1 MTSALQPRECRV
13 TKKPQKTYGFFLR
26 IEQDTAG
33 HIIRNVGQHSPAQRA
48 GLRDGDRV
56 LRVNGV
62 FVDKEKHAQVH
73 ICSVWD
79 PHQAPITQAHG
90 CCVKLF
96 LPIFMA
102 RKSRSRVSCSELSIL
117 RHSLPTTGIE
127 CLWGASL
134 VHEQGVRQHGLWTVQ
149 LFLGKA
155 FSSITQ
161 VPASISPCP
170 LQVVEMVKNSGNSV
184 VLLVLDAASYEK
196 AQKEGVNLEEL
207 GQKPSTG
214 QQQEQQCPPAS
225 VANRGTTAVP
235 QPWLCYLVK
244 EETGYGFSLKRQ
256 KGLFI
261 VELSSQGA
269 AAKAG
274 VQNNDRLIE
283 INGKNVEND
292 THEEVVEKVKK
303 SENHVMF
310 LLSNEETDRY
320 FTSQRMALSKE
331 NASLRLNLSP
341 LFILEHVIK
350 DVNSG
355 SPAAMAG
362 LKDNDILVAVNGERV
377 DGLDHESVVG
387 KIKQSEERTSLLVVD
402 KETDSMYKLAQV
414 SPFSYYYKAQ
424 DSTPAKTEES
434 VELHTE
440 QKVNHKPR
448 ICKMVKGPN
457 GFGFSLNMI
466 KNKPGLFIT
475 EVQSQGPAGGAG
487 VENNDFLVEVNG
499 VNVTNESYD
508 KVVARIQS
516 TGDRLTLLVCSKD
529 AYRYFQ
535 GQNIPITASMAE
547 SDTSEPPAHTENHPS
562 EPERNSPEPR
572 ERVTASTRADGDNSD
587 DTKL

>member
-1 MTSALQPRECRV
+1 MTSILQPRECKM
-13 TKKPQKTYGFFLR
+13 TKKPQKNYGFYLR
-26 IEQDTAG
+26 IEEDTAG
-33 HIIRNVGQHSPAQRA
+33 HIIRNVAHDSPAETA
-48 GLRDGDRV
+48 GLKDGDRV

-62 FVDKEKHAQVH
+62 FVDKEEHAQVVE
-73 ICSVWD
+73 I
-79 PHQAPITQAHG
+79 I
-90 CCVKLF
+90 
-96 LPIFMA
+96 
-102 RKSRSRVSCSELSIL
+102 KS
-117 RHSLPTTGIE
+117 
-127 CLWGASL
+127 
-134 VHEQGVRQHGLWTVQ
+134 
-149 LFLGKA
+149 
-155 FSSITQ
+155 
-161 VPASISPCP
+161 
-170 LQVVEMVKNSGNSV
+170 SGNSM
-184 VLLVLDAASYEK
+184 VLLVLDDASYQK

-207 GQKPSTG
+207 GQKAPTG
-214 QQQEQQCPPAS
+214 QQQEQHGPPS
-225 VANRGTTAVP
+225 TANRGTAAIP
-235 QPWLCYLVK
+235 QPRLCYLVK
-244 EETGYGFSLKRQ
+244 EETGYGFSLKSTEGQ

-320 FTSQRMALSKE
+320 FTSQRMTLSKE
-331 NASLRLNLSP
+331 NASLRLLP
-341 LFILEHVIK
+341 LKPRLIELQKEKSGYGFYLRMEQNTGDHIIK

-387 KIKQSEERTSLLVVD
+387 KIKQSEAKTSLLVVD
-402 KETDSMYKLAQV
+402 KETDTIYKLAQI

-424 DSTPAKTEES
+424 DPTPAKTDER

-440 QKVNHKPR
+440 QKVNYKPR

-466 KNKPGLFIT
+466 KNRPGLFIS
-475 EVQSQGPAGGAG
+475 EVQTQGPAGRAG

-516 TGDRLTLLVCSKD
+516 SGDTLTLLVCSKD

-535 GQNIPITASMAE
+535 GQNIPITASMA
-547 SDTSEPPAHTENHPS
+547 D
-562 EPERNSPEPR
+562 
-572 ERVTASTRADGDNSD
+572 
-587 DTKL
+587 

>member
-1 MTSALQPRECRV
+1 MASALQPRECTV
-13 TKKPQKTYGFFLR
+13 SKQPQQKYGFFLR
-26 IEQDTAG
+26 VEQDTAG
-33 HIIRNVGQHSPAQRA
+33 HIIRNVERGSPADSA
-48 GLRDGDRV
+48 GLQDGDRV
-56 LRVNGV
+56 LRVNGA
-62 FVDKEKHAQVH
+62 FVDKQEHA
-73 ICSVWD
+73 
-79 PHQAPITQAHG
+79 
-90 CCVKLF
+90 
-96 LPIFMA
+96 
-102 RKSRSRVSCSELSIL
+102 
-117 RHSLPTTGIE
+117 
-127 CLWGASL
+127 
-134 VHEQGVRQHGLWTVQ
+134 
-149 LFLGKA
+149 
-155 FSSITQ
+155 
-161 VPASISPCP
+161 
-170 LQVVEMVKNSGNSV
+170 QVVEMVRNSGNSV
-184 VLLVLDAASYEK
+184 VLLVLDDASYEK
-196 AQKEGVNLEEL
+196 AQKEGVNLEGL
-207 GQKPSTG
+207 GQKASTG
-214 QQQEQQCPPAS
+214 QQQEQQCPPS
-225 VANRGTTAVP
+225 TATAAP
-235 QPWLCYLVK
+235 QPRLCYLVK
-244 EETGYGFSLKRQ
+244 EETGYGFSLKSTEGQ

-331 NASLRLNLSP
+331 SASLRLLP
-341 LFILEHVIK
+341 LKPRLIEIQKGKSGYGFYLRLEQNTGDHVIK
-350 DVNSG
+350 DVSSD

-387 KIKQSEERTSLLVVD
+387 KIKQSEQRTSLLVVD
-402 KETDSMYKLAQV
+402 KETDSMYKLAQI

-424 DSTPAKTEES
+424 ASTLAKMEER

-475 EVQSQGPAGGAG
+475 EVQSQGAAGRAG

-499 VNVTNESYD
+499 VNVTKESYD

-516 TGDRLTLLVCSKD
+516 TGDRLTLLVCSRD

-547 SDTSEPPAHTENHPS
+547 SDTPEPPAHTENHPA

-572 ERVTASTRADGDNSD
+572 ERADSSSSSSQSAASTRADSDNSD

>member
-1 MTSALQPRECRV
+1 MTSILQPRECKM
-13 TKKPQKTYGFFLR
+13 TKKPQKNYGFYLR
-26 IEQDTAG
+26 IEEDTAG
-33 HIIRNVGQHSPAQRA
+33 HIIRNVAHNSPAETA
-48 GLRDGDRV
+48 GLKDGDRV

-62 FVDKEKHAQVH
+62 FVDKEEHAQVVE
-73 ICSVWD
+73 I
-79 PHQAPITQAHG
+79 I
-90 CCVKLF
+90 
-96 LPIFMA
+96 
-102 RKSRSRVSCSELSIL
+102 KS
-117 RHSLPTTGIE
+117 
-127 CLWGASL
+127 
-134 VHEQGVRQHGLWTVQ
+134 
-149 LFLGKA
+149 
-155 FSSITQ
+155 
-161 VPASISPCP
+161 
-170 LQVVEMVKNSGNSV
+170 SGNSM
-184 VLLVLDAASYEK
+184 VLLVLDDASYQK

-207 GQKPSTG
+207 GQKAPTG
-214 QQQEQQCPPAS
+214 QQQEQHCPLS
-225 VANRGTTAVP
+225 TANRGTAAIP
-235 QPWLCYLVK
+235 QPRLCYLVK
-244 EETGYGFSLKRQ
+244 EETGYGFSLKSTEGQ

-320 FTSQRMALSKE
+320 FTSQGMTLSKE
-331 NASLRLNLSP
+331 NASLRLLP
-341 LFILEHVIK
+341 LKPRLIELQKGKNHIIK

-387 KIKQSEERTSLLVVD
+387 KIKQSEAKTSLLVVD
-402 KETDSMYKLAQV
+402 KETDTMYKLV
-414 SPFSYYYKAQ
+414 RKFLHCSSSLNLERFHR
-424 DSTPAKTEES
+424 KTE
-434 VELHTE
+434 
-440 QKVNHKPR
+440 KVNYKPR

-466 KNKPGLFIT
+466 KNRPGLFIS
-475 EVQSQGPAGGAG
+475 EGPAGRAG

-516 TGDRLTLLVCSKD
+516 SGDTLTLLVCSKD

-535 GQNIPITASMAE
+535 GQNIPITASMAD
-547 SDTSEPPAHTENHPS
+547 SDTSEPPAYTENHPS

-572 ERVTASTRADGDNSD
+572 ERVSNPALGRC
-587 DTKL
+587 